1 MSKMKNNSY
10 LSDGNNSDEDMEF
23 TIDIND
29 LELNFDGE
37 ISEDEENS
45 VDNENSDNTNLEDD
59 NKKSDNI
66 EVPSIAEK
74 KVSRTTS
81 SHAES
86 VDFKK
91 PTQSVLRG
99 SHTVSRHTSVSRP
112 SSTLNKP
119 VGTEI
124 TDNTVVNANSSITE
138 RKTTVGA
145 HDITVKDEAPVGT
158 VSKAKVKISPPKGN
172 RPLFDKDKIG
182 KKEDSIDFKKNYVFK
197 NFIKGSNEVTK
208 YLEERQKELR

>member
-23 TIDIND
+23 TLDFDD

-81 SHAES
+81 SPAES
-86 VDFKK
+86 VAFKK

-99 SHTVSRHTSVSRP
+99 DRKSV
-112 SSTLNKP
+112 
-119 VGTEI
+119 V
-124 TDNTVVNANSSITE
+124 
-138 RKTTVGA
+138 
-145 HDITVKDEAPVGT
+145 
-158 VSKAKVKISPPKGN
+158 
-172 RPLFDKDKIG
+172 
-182 KKEDSIDFKKNYVFK
+182 
-197 NFIKGSNEVTK
+197 
-208 YLEERQKELR
+208 